1 MNTTISFNHEKARNY
16 ANELFIEASREKT
29 SYQVAKRTEAIMIM
43 IGIDTGFRI
52 SDILNLK
59 YHDISID
66 NEFGKPFITG
76 YVHKKKRN
84 ETKPLTSNTLRH
96 IETFKNWLLSEYG
109 YTNDLIFYNYKTN
122 KPYSRQWTH
131 KRLNI
136 ANDNGKLGKRVD
148 VAGAHSLRRTA
159 GHNIY
164 DKTKDLRYVQVL
176 LGHDRIKQT
185 EHYLKLDEKEG
196 LEKLSRLYD

>member
-16 ANELFIEASREKT
+16 ANDLFFSAQDEKV
-29 SYQVAKRTEAIMIM
+29 SYKIAKRTEAIMIL

-52 SDILNLK
+52 SDMLSLK
-59 YHDISID
+59 YEDISTD
-66 NEFGKPFITG
+66 NEFGKPLITG
-76 YVHKKKRN
+76 YVQKKKRN
-84 ETKPLTSNTLRH
+84 ETKPLSSNTLRH
-96 IETFKNWLLSEYG
+96 IETFKSWLLSLHG
-109 YTNDLIFYNYKTN
+109 YTDGHIFYNYKN
-122 KPYSRQWTH
+122 RKLYSRQWAH

-136 ANDNGKLGKRVD
+136 ANDQGKLGKRVE

-164 DKTKDLRYVQVL
+164 DMTKDLRYVQAL

-185 EHYLKLDEKEG
+185 EHYLQLDKKTA
-196 LEKLSRLYD
+196 LEKLTRLYD